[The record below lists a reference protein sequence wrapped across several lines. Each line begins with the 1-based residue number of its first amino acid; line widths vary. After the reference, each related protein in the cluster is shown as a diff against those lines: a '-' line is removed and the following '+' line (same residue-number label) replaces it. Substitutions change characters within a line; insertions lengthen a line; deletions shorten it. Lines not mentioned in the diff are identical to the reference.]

1 MEVMEKRV
9 SELEDRSTE
18 VIQSEELKKK
28 IGKKRTQTYLS
39 VGQYLYV

>member
-28 IGKKRTQTYLS
+28 LEKKEHKLTYL
-39 VGQYLYV
+39 